1 MTLRQLLGV
10 LLPIF
15 RRHRLRLLFGFLAL
29 LGVDF
34 LQLIIPRIL
43 KTGVDELA
51 TGQADQEKLISL
63 GILIFSVAVCAAV
76 FRFCWR
82 YLIIGFSR
90 ILERDIRKKIF
101 THVMTMDSVFFN
113 RHSTGSIMAHS
124 SNDLA
129 AVQLACGMGMVAA
142 VDALVMSVAAIGF
155 MIHINPG
162 LTLIALLPMPVLA
175 VTTRVLSGRLHHR
188 FAKVQEQFSL
198 LTEFARSS
206 ISAIR
211 LLKGYTLE
219 KTQADGFS
227 SLGEEYVYLSVRVAL
242 LQGLLFPVAT
252 LVGSI
257 GMLLVL
263 FFGGRLVME
272 NSISMGD
279 FVAFVTYL
287 YMLVWPMMAVGWV
300 TNLAQ
305 RGVTSLERINTLIE
319 EKSELPQGDIS
330 LEVVEPIYELKELSY
345 SYQGETAPVLEDINL
360 KIEPGTLGITGPT
373 GCGKTT
379 LCQILARMHPV
390 VDGALLMGGHDINSL
405 APENVRKRIS
415 YVGQEA
421 ILFSSSLAENIAF
434 GKPDASQKEIEQA
447 ARIAAIHDEIT
458 SLQDGYDSRI
468 GERGVNLSGG
478 QRQRVALAR
487 ALLADRPVLIIDD
500 ALAAVDT
507 GTEQEII
514 ENIQPYFQGRTV
526 IWVSQRIKQLSS
538 MDRILILDN
547 GRITGQGLYQEL
559 ANRNSFLQEI
569 ISRQQVSEL
578 QQEDIHA

>member
-1 MTLRQLLGV
+1 MRELLGV
-10 LLPIF
+10 LRPIY
-15 RRHRLRLLFGFLAL
+15 RQHRSRLLFGFLAL

-43 KTGVDELA
+43 KMGVDDLA
-51 TGQADQEKLISL
+51 SGQANQQRLITL
-63 GILIFSVAVCAAV
+63 GLLIFGVAVCAACL
-76 FRFCWR
+76 RFCWR

-90 ILERDIRKKIF
+90 FLERDIRKKIIG
-101 THVMTMDSVFFN
+101 HVMTMDSVFFN

-155 MIHINPG
+155 MLHIHPG

-175 VTTRVLSGRLHHR
+175 LSTRVLSGRLHHR

-198 LTEFARSS
+198 ITEFARSS

-211 LLKGYTLE
+211 LIKGYTLE
-219 KTQADGFS
+219 NSQAGRFNR
-227 SLGEEYVYLSVRVAL
+227 LGKEYVQSSIRVAFI
-242 LQGLLFPVAT
+242 QGLLFPVAT

-263 FFGGRLVME
+263 YFGGTLVMKE
-272 NSISMGD
+272 SITLGD

-300 TNLAQ
+300 TNLTQ
-305 RGVTSLERINTLIE
+305 RGLTSLERIQTLL
-319 EKSELPQGDIS
+319 SSRTELPAG
-330 LEVVEPIYELKELSY
+330 EPGLRPQSHRFQLKGLTFSY
-345 SYQGETAPVLEDINL
+345 RNAASEALDQINL
-360 KIEPGTLGITGPT
+360 EIATGILGVTGPT
-373 GCGKTT
+373 GSGKTT

-390 VDGALLMGGHDINSL
+390 DDGFLSIGDCEINRL
-405 APENVRKRIS
+405 QPETVRQLIS

-421 ILFSSSLAENIAF
+421 ILFSSSLAENISF
-434 GKPDASQKEIEQA
+434 GKPDASREDIERVA
-447 ARIAAIHDEIT
+447 TAAAIHDEIVA
-458 SLQDGYDSRI
+458 LQDGYDSRI

-487 ALLADRPVLIIDD
+487 ALLCDRPILIIDD

-507 GTEQEII
+507 VTEQRILD
-514 ENIQPYFQGRTV
+514 NILPLLKEKTV
-526 IWVSQRIKQLSS
+526 VWVSQRVKQLSWA
-538 MDRILILDN
+538 DRVLVLDSA
-547 GRITGQGLYQEL
+547 RVTGLGTFEEL
-559 ANRNSFLQEI
+559 AKGNSFLQEI
-569 ISRQQVSEL
+569 HSRQQVTDRL
-578 QQEDIHA
+578 QERDNA